1 MPVTRSQTKQQREQ
15 SAPYEPPQQ
24 IRATRLASKRR
35 QDEQDELAIVIS
47 PPPRRPE
54 ALTNNSPQS
63 RKRVRDEVFI
73 DDSPEPRKR
82 ARSDSLTPVEEINES
97 SPTPSVNIA
106 QLEMEKS
113 RLERAHYEQNEETE
127 QLKTLVKRLESEKR
141 ELGYQNRDLR
151 DETQDLK
158 QQIRGHEEDNE
169 NFAEDMSGLEEENG
183 QLKEL
188 IAKLEKEKNSLEE
201 QKQAQKRRS
210 QLQSE
215 RNRQLVQ
222 QHKEEIHKAE
232 KEVQELK
239 HDFKKDLQE
248 AEREREALLDEIS
261 ELKGSIVGVSRLG
274 KQFGDGKFKS
284 SIDRVYHGIRNCF
297 LTIVKSREFD
307 LKPQR
312 GNGTL
317 AKLLSAQVPGYQDQ
331 TVNDKLHVCMT
342 VVSMVLVDFA
352 NQHLVFGH
360 PSKDLPTTAWA
371 VYQKFSE
378 IDTLTDEK
386 PVKQWLALTDEI
398 INKAAPEAMKK
409 AKEGSL
415 KHIMDMIK
423 KSLQAATT
431 LKLTDDI
438 LNIITRLVSGC
449 LEDLRL
455 LEFQEWKYK
464 IEMIPAHVEGEH
476 TPFDLDNMEDIYAE
490 ESGLVKASVFPL
502 LSRLEID
509 EEDGS
514 QRWAAI
520 SKAKVVV
527 MTDSLATDGSA

>member
-1 MPVTRSQTKQQREQ
+1 MPVTRSQAKQQRDQ

-24 IRATRLASKRR
+24 IKATRRADKRR
-35 QDEQDELAIVIS
+35 QDEQDELAIIIS

-54 ALTNNSPQS
+54 ALIDNSPRS

-73 DDSPEPRKR
+73 DNSPEPRKR
-82 ARSDSLTPVEEINES
+82 ARYISLTPVEEINES
-97 SPTPSVNIA
+97 SPTASDKNA
-106 QLEMEKS
+106 QLEMEKL
-113 RLERAHYEQNEETE
+113 RLEHAHYEQNEEIE
-127 QLKTLVKRLESEKR
+127 QLKTLVKRLESERR
-141 ELGYQNRDLR
+141 ELEYQNKYLK
-151 DETQDLK
+151 DENQGLK
-158 QQIRGHEEDNE
+158 QHIREHEEENE
-169 NFAEDMSGLEEENG
+169 NLAEDMSGLEEENDE
-183 QLKEL
+183 LKER
-188 IAKLEKEKNSLEE
+188 ISKLEREKNSLEE
-201 QKQAQKRRS
+201 QNQTQKKRLE
-210 QLQSE
+210 LQSD
-215 RNRQLVQ
+215 RIKHLAG
-222 QHKEEIHKAE
+222 QHTETFTRAENEI
-232 KEVQELK
+232 QDLK
-239 HDFKKDLQE
+239 HNFKQDLQE
-248 AEREREALLDEIS
+248 AERERESLLDEIS

-307 LKPQR
+307 IKPQR

-317 AKLLSAQVPGYQDQ
+317 AKFLSAQVPGYQDQ

-352 NQHLVFGH
+352 NQHLVFGR
-360 PSKDLPTTAWA
+360 PSKDLPTAAWA
-371 VYQKFSE
+371 VYQKFAE
-378 IDTLTDEK
+378 VDTLTDEK
-386 PVKQWLALTDEI
+386 SVKQWLALTDEI

-438 LNIITRLVSGC
+438 LSIITRLVSGC

-464 IEMIPAHVEGEH
+464 IEMIPAHVEGRH
-476 TPFDLDNMEDIYAE
+476 TSFDLDSMEDIYAE
-490 ESGLVKASVFPL
+490 ETGLVKASVFPL
-502 LSRLEID
+502 LSRLEIN

-514 QRWAAI
+514 KRWAAI

-527 MTDSLATDGSA
+527 MTDSLATNDSA